1 MAAQGVLPHAT
12 CLPIE
17 DVSERRNID
26 AAGVLGPASFSR
38 VSGVCFFLGLGVES
52 AAARAVAVKQTAGV
66 MDIARVVVLI
76 GWGRVIK
83 SALRDVSSLA
93 AVTSLSI
100 VFPCPLIV
108 PLLWDLLEKCMFPKH
123 LPLQAKSLLSL
134 PYDV

>member
-52 AAARAVAVKQTAGV
+52 AAARAVAVKQEAGV
-66 MDIARVVVLI
+66 VDVAHVVVLI

-83 SALRDVSSLA
+83 SALSKGRF
-93 AVTSLSI
+93 I
-100 VFPCPLIV
+100 PCRCHFLVNSV
-108 PLLWDLLEKCMFPKH
+108 PLSPYCPTFVG
-123 LPLQAKSLLSL
+123 PLGKMHVPQTPSSPGQDA
-134 PYDV
+134 